1 VAIDAKLGRAS
12 VAIRATLDQLDSD
25 LAGAR
30 KKVDGAVGRMAS
42 SAGRAFQG
50 LGKVALAGGLAA
62 VTGAVAGVAAVVHS
76 TLPLAQEFQDQLAG
90 LSIAASSSG
99 LSLDE
104 LHDAALSVGGDTRLL
119 GVSATGAADS
129 MTGLYKAGLSTTE
142 IFGDLQGY
150 MAGTAELGGALRAAI
165 DLAAATELDMVK
177 ASDLAAVALATFG
190 GELETEAERA
200 EFINSA
206 LNNMVQAAD
215 ASVAEVTG
223 LAEALKSVGP
233 TASSMGIS
241 IEDTNNALAI
251 LSTRGIQ
258 GAEAGTSLKSML
270 ANMRRPTDTVT
281 EALDDLNVSLYD
293 AEGVFVGL
301 PNLIE
306 QMQDSM
312 AGLTDEQRDQ
322 YVQTL
327 AGTYGMNALN
337 TLLAEGTEGWDAMA
351 AATAGAAGI
360 QEQAAIKAG
369 TFSGMMEGLG
379 GTIETLKIG
388 IGEAFLPV
396 AQDLIGTFGN
406 IVADVG
412 PRVAEFFEQT
422 LAPALEAAA
431 TFVGTF
437 VTALLS
443 GEDPVAA
450 LQAGLAELGL
460 DQVAETVGM
469 VVERVT
475 ELWDTL
481 QPYVETVAEWIG
493 QNIELQDVLIAVGIA
508 IATVVVPAVISLVAS
523 ASPILLVLL
532 ALIGIV
538 AGLRAAWEKDFLGM
552 RTAITNFWENSV
564 EPAFEAVVAW
574 LQVNIPVAIQAAAD
588 FWENTLK
595 PALETVWGFIEESVI
610 PIIEDVVG
618 WLKEKIPEAIE
629 KAGDFWENTLK
640 PALETVWGFIQEN
653 VIPIFE
659 TVVEWLATNI
669 PKAIEMLSDLWENTL
684 KPALELVWKFV
695 DENLVP
701 LFEAIVEL
709 FDVAL
714 TLALTALA
722 GLWENVL
729 EPALKT
735 VWKFIKENLQPV
747 FDTLKEF
754 LDDKLKKA
762 IEGATPLLDGVK
774 GALDKIAEAI
784 QPVIDFIKDL
794 TEKIK
799 NINLP
804 DWLTPGS
811 PTPFEL
817 GLRGIGEAMR
827 TLARTELPRL
837 SAELR
842 QVYEVEAVTRPEAE
856 PGIGG
861 RQQVVIYGLT
871 LEGVQDASG
880 LLGELQAMAI

>member
-1 VAIDAKLGRAS
+1 MAVDAKLGRAN
-12 VAIRATLDQLDSD
+12 VAIRATLDKLDSD
-25 LAGAR
+25 LSGAR
-30 KKVDGAVGRMAS
+30 KKVDGAVGRMVS

-62 VTGAVAGVAAVVHS
+62 VTGVVAGVAAVVHS

-129 MTGLYKAGLSTTE
+129 MTGLYKAGLSTVE

-165 DLAAATELDMVK
+165 DMAAATELDMVQ

-200 EFINSA
+200 EFVNSA

-281 EALDDLNVSLYD
+281 EALEELNVNLYD

-306 QMQDSM
+306 QMQNSM
-312 AGLTDEQRDQ
+312 AGLTDEQRDL

-337 TLLAEGTEGWDAMA
+337 TLLAEGTEGWDDMA
-351 AATAGAAGI
+351 AATAAAAGI

-406 IVADVG
+406 IVEDIG
-412 PRVAEFFEQT
+412 PRVTEFFEQT
-422 LAPALEAAA
+422 LGPALESAA

-443 GEDPVAA
+443 GEEPVAA
-450 LQAGLAELGL
+450 LQAGLAGLGL
-460 DQVAETVGM
+460 DQVAEAVGG
-469 VVERVT
+469 VAEGVKG
-475 ELWDTL
+475 LWDTV
-481 QPYVETVAEWIG
+481 QPYVETVMEWIG
-493 QNIELQDVLIAVGIA
+493 QNIELEDVLIAVGIA
-508 IATVVVPAVISLVAS
+508 IASVVVPAVISLVAS
-523 ASPILLVLL
+523 ASPILIILL
-532 ALIGIV
+532 ALIGVV
-538 AGLRAAWEKDFLGM
+538 AGLRAAWENDFLGM
-552 RTAITNFWENSV
+552 RTAITSFWENSV
-564 EPAFEAVVAW
+564 KPAFEAVVAW
-574 LQVNIPVAIQAAAD
+574 LQENIPVAIQAAAD

-595 PALETVWGFIEESVI
+595 PALETVWEFIQDNVI
-610 PIIEDVVG
+610 PIIKTVVE
-618 WLKEKIPEAIE
+618 WLEVNIPLAIE
-629 KAGDFWENTLK
+629 NARMAWEEILK
-640 PALETVWGFIQEN
+640 PALEMVWEFIQDN
-653 VIPIFE
+653 VFP
-659 TVVEWLATNI
+659 L
-669 PKAIEMLSDLWENTL
+669 IE
-684 KPALELVWKFV
+684 ALV
-695 DENLVP
+695 DFFNAA
-701 LFEAIVEL
+701 F
-709 FDVAL
+709 
-714 TLALTALA
+714 TLAVTAMA

-729 EPALKT
+729 KPALEK
-735 VWKFIKENLQPV
+735 VWKFISDSLQPI
-747 FDTLKEF
+747 FEDLEEFWTNTLQP
-754 LDDKLKKA
+754 A
-762 IEGATPLLDGVK
+762 IED
-774 GALDKIAEAI
+774 IAEAI
-784 QPVIDFIKDL
+784 GTTLKTAWEDFTKVVEWAQTHILDPMKKVFDDIATAIGDVVEFIKDL

-799 NINLP
+799 NIELP

-817 GLRGIGEAMR
+817 GLRGIGDAMR
-827 TLARTELPRL
+827 ALARSELPRL

-842 QVYEVEAVTRPEAE
+842 QVHEVEAITRPEAE

-861 RQQVVIYGLT
+861 RQIVIYGLT

-880 LLGELQAMAI
+880 LLGELQALAI